1 MRNSQQRPECTSR
14 GNENINET
22 AAAAAAAAAAGENV
36 PGSVLLAT
44 SLLVAG
50 FG

>member
-22 AAAAAAAAAAGENV
+22 AAAAAAGENV

>member
-22 AAAAAAAAAAGENV
+22 AAAAAGENV